1 MVEASALIVLS
12 STGTEVGVTDLAWAP
27 ILSRQLDRYLAA
39 ARQGLAELAQPLAE
53 RVRASLR
60 VLEDLESALGRRQLL
75 DAAPDLAAAAG
86 DPAAVLDLGFV
97 PEEVG
102 CRWGGECSV

>member
-1 MVEASALIVLS
+1 VVEASALIVLS

-75 DAAPDLAAAAG
+75 DAAG

>member
-1 MVEASALIVLS
+1 MTTIAADLGAELRSRVGDGQAAGSEGVGPAE
-12 STGTEVGVTDLAWAP
+12 ST
-27 ILSRQLDRYLAA
+27 
-39 ARQGLAELAQPLAE
+39 LAQPLAE
-53 RVRASLR
+53 RVAASLR